1 MKKIFLLAGVFLVAS
16 ASFGQKKELKK
27 ADKAI
32 KSEKY
37 SEAMTYLGQA
47 EALLGSADNSMKSK
61 FYLIKG
67 KALFGTAGTDIGKIK
82 EASETFKMAK
92 ELDND
97 GSNASAIQ
105 KQAQLVKSS
114 LEQGATMDYK
124 NKNYKMAAAKFYTAY
139 TLSPNDTL
147 FLFNAAI
154 SSKIDKDYESAE
166 LYLKTLADIEYTGMQ
181 KQFVALNKDTGKEEP
196 FSSKSSRDLM
206 VKAGTHINPVEKM
219 SESNREIVL
228 LSLAEVYM
236 ANEKNEEAIEVI
248 KKVRKNNPND
258 MNLIQVEADMA
269 YKQGN
274 IARYNE
280 LMQEMISLDPTNP
293 DLFNNLGVANAK
305 LGLKEEAIK
314 YYNKAIELNPENPG
328 ALINTAVLI
337 LDGEK
342 QYNEQMNALGTSKAD
357 YARYDQLKE
366 EKNEMY
372 RSAAPYLESALKYR
386 KDDVD
391 IMNTL
396 KGIYGQLGEDS
407 KVKEM
412 SKALE
417 KIEGGQ

>member
-1 MKKIFLLAGVFLVAS
+1 MKKVFLLASVVLVS
-16 ASFGQKKELKK
+16 TISYGQKKELKK

-37 SEAMTYLGQA
+37 TEAMAYIGEA
-47 EALLGSADNSMKSK
+47 ESLLGSADNSMKSM
-61 FYLIKG
+61 FYLTKG
-67 KALFGTAGTDIGKIK
+67 RALFGAAGTDLGKIK
-82 EASETFKMAK
+82 EASEAFKMAK
-92 ELDND
+92 ELDTD
-97 GSNASAIQ
+97 GSNASTIR
-105 KQAQLVKSS
+105 KQTDIVKSS

-124 NKNYKMAAAKFYTAY
+124 NKNYKMAALKFYTAY
-139 TLSPNDTL
+139 NLSPNDTL

-154 SSKIDKDYESAE
+154 SSKIDKDFDSAE
-166 LYLKTLADIEYTGMQ
+166 IYLKSLADLKYTGMQ
-181 KQFVALNKDTGKEEP
+181 KQFIAVNKDTGKEEP

-206 VKAGTHINPVEKM
+206 VKAGTHVKPMEKM
-219 SESNREIVL
+219 SESNRELVL

-236 ANEKNEEAIEVI
+236 AKEKDEEAIEVI
-248 KKVRKNNPND
+248 KAVREKSPND
-258 MNLIQVEADMA
+258 MKLIQVEADMV
-269 YKQGN
+269 YKIGN
-274 IARYNE
+274 IVRYNE
-280 LMQEMISLDPTNP
+280 LMQEMISLDPSNP
-293 DLFNNLGVANAK
+293 DLYNNLGVANAK
-305 LGLKEEAIK
+305 LGLKDEAIK
-314 YYNKAIELNPENPG
+314 YYSKAIELNPENPG

-342 QYNEQMNALGTSKAD
+342 EYNEQMNALGTSKAD

-396 KGIYGQLGEDS
+396 KGIYGQLGEDT

-412 SKALE
+412 KAALD
-417 KIEGGQ
+417 KIGGGE